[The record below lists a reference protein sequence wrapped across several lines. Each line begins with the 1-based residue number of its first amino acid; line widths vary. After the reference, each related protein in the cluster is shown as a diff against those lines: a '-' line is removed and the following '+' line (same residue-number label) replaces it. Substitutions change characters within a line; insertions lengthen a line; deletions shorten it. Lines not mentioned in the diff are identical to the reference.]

1 MVNPLKFLYV
11 VMNSFLKK
19 TKQNKTEK
27 KKKKN
32 PKKTPTTMVN
42 AGMHFVLLKVL
53 QWESKETNGGTR
65 KKNYLLAL
73 L

>member
-1 MVNPLKFLYV
+1 MVNPLQFLYV

-19 TKQNKTEK
+19 TKQNRK
-27 KKKKN
+27 KKQK

-65 KKNYLLAL
+65 KKNYSLAL